1 MISIKINKLFAKVK
15 DTRTLVIFCLG
26 FVSGLPL
33 LLTLSTLSYW
43 LATVG
48 INKTAI
54 GLFALVG
61 IPYSLKFLWS
71 PFLDQISLPILSKWL
86 GNRRGWILFT
96 QILVMISMIGLGR
109 SNPEI
114 NVFQTAIWATL
125 LSFCSASQDIVID
138 GYRVEIERDRGVGSS
153 AIQLGYRLGMLIS
166 GAGAIYLSV
175 FFQWSQVFQIMASLM
190 LVGSITVFL
199 SPKSPEDSQKNISST
214 EGTFNFVKEWF
225 LQNVL
230 EPFREFITRRF
241 SFTII
246 IFIILYKLGDAVL
259 GVMANPFYIEIGFS
273 AQQIATASKV
283 FGSLATIAGVIVG
296 GLLTSSIGIFK
307 SLLICG
313 VLQALSNLM
322 FVFQSIVGNDF
333 SILFL
338 TIGIENLSGGMGAA
352 AFVAFLSSLCN
363 RSHII
368 TQYALLTS
376 LMAFGRTTLSATGGW
391 LADHLS
397 WPIFF
402 LLSSFL
408 AIPGL
413 LILLL
418 LMRKIRLFLPD
429 KTNQI

>member
-1 MISIKINKLFAKVK
+1 MISMKINKLFTKVK

-199 SPKSPEDSQKNISST
+199 SPKSPEDNQKNISST

-230 EPFREFITRRF
+230 EPFREFTTRRF
-241 SFTII
+241 F
-246 IFIILYKLGDAVL
+246 
-259 GVMANPFYIEIGFS
+259 FYRRY
-273 AQQIATASKV
+273 
-283 FGSLATIAGVIVG
+283 
-296 GLLTSSIGIFK
+296 LTSVSENWAFVTWLIFK
-307 SLLICG
+307 FWTGSACHVGCVTPLCPCLE
-313 VLQALSNLM
+313 VL
-322 FVFQSIVGNDF
+322 
-333 SILFL
+333 
-338 TIGIENLSGGMGAA
+338 
-352 AFVAFLSSLCN
+352 
-363 RSHII
+363 
-368 TQYALLTS
+368 
-376 LMAFGRTTLSATGGW
+376 
-391 LADHLS
+391 
-397 WPIFF
+397 
-402 LLSSFL
+402 
-408 AIPGL
+408 
-413 LILLL
+413 
-418 LMRKIRLFLPD
+418 
-429 KTNQI
+429 

>member
-1 MISIKINKLFAKVK
+1 
-15 DTRTLVIFCLG
+15 
-26 FVSGLPL
+26 
-33 LLTLSTLSYW
+33 
-43 LATVG
+43 
-48 INKTAI
+48 
-54 GLFALVG
+54 
-61 IPYSLKFLWS
+61 
-71 PFLDQISLPILSKWL
+71 
-86 GNRRGWILFT
+86 
-96 QILVMISMIGLGR
+96 
-109 SNPEI
+109 
-114 NVFQTAIWATL
+114 
-125 LSFCSASQDIVID
+125 
-138 GYRVEIERDRGVGSS
+138 VEIERDRGVGSS